1 MTEHPYERWLDRVG
15 NPSQYMGGEVNAVI
29 KDASAIDCRLALCFP
44 DLYKIGMSNFGLKI
58 LYSVVNAGQN
68 LWAERFFAPEPDM
81 EEILREHGEPLRSL
95 ESHDPLSA
103 FDIAGFS
110 IATELCHTEILAM
123 LDLGGIPLLRKQRKD
138 SDPIV
143 IGGGPSVYNPEP
155 IADFF
160 DLFVLGEAEE
170 VLPAICRTVGDCRK
184 NGVAREE
191 IIGKL
196 ALLDGV
202 YVPSFFEVSYDGHKV
217 KEIKSLHPS
226 LPAPKRVF
234 ISDLNA
240 SPYPFDMV
248 MPYGR
253 PVFDRLS
260 VEVDRG
266 CTGGCRF
273 CQAGITY
280 RPVRERKPSG
290 VLNIIHTGLKE
301 TGYDEV
307 SLASLSSGDYS
318 CIEPLVSRL
327 MDETES
333 ERVSLSLPS
342 LRSGT
347 LTEELISQVGRVRKT
362 GFTITAE
369 AGNERLRRVINKN
382 ISDDEIIQTAQRV
395 LEGGWRNLKLY
406 FMTGLPTETDEDVE
420 SIVRLVSR
428 IRGLTA
434 GGKRFRQI
442 NVGVSQFVP
451 KPFTPFQW
459 VAMDSPESLLEKKQK
474 LIRAF
479 KKMGPVSLKGHE
491 VEASFIEGVF
501 ARGDRRLGEAVLKA
515 YGKGCRLDNWSGH
528 FRYDL
533 WRESFEECGID
544 PLEYANRERG
554 EDETLPWD
562 HLDIG
567 VSKKFLLKELNFSR
581 QEIATED
588 CRGGSCNACGL
599 NPKYKTIAIASELPT
614 ARPAQ
619 EAEKTEKSWRYR
631 IAFKKTG
638 IARYLSH
645 LELKTAFGRAARRA
659 GLPVVFSLGMHPH
672 PKFSFGPAVSVGI
685 ASLCEFIDVEL
696 AKEFDEREICDSL
709 NRRLENGMEV
719 TGAALLAP
727 PYKSIQA
734 ATAATVYKLSYE
746 KPSTEFPIEAV
757 KAFLDGFEGI
767 DTAYETKAGGVCLR
781 ITTANPGILSKL
793 RKGFPG
799 YTLGGG
805 IRLVK
810 TDVIMGESVLTM

>member
-1 MTEHPYERWLDRVG
+1 MTEHPYEKWLDRAR
-15 NPSQYMGGEVNAVI
+15 NPSQYIGGEVNAVI

-44 DLYKIGMSNFGLKI
+44 DLYKIGMSNLGLKI
-58 LYSVVNAGQN
+58 LYSVVNARPN
-68 LWAERFFAPEPDM
+68 FWAERFFAPEPDM
-81 EEILREHGEPLRSL
+81 EKILRDSGEPLRSL

-103 FDIAGFS
+103 FDVVGFS
-110 IATELCHTEILAM
+110 IATELCHTEILVI
-123 LDLGGIPLLRKQRKD
+123 LDLGGIPLLRNQRKE

-160 DLFVLGEAEE
+160 DLFVLGEAEDI
-170 VLPAICRTVGDCRK
+170 LPEICRIVGDCRK
-184 NGVAREE
+184 KWVARKE
-191 IIGKL
+191 ILREL
-196 ALLDGV
+196 ASLEGV
-202 YVPSFFEVSYDGHKV
+202 YVPSFFEVSYDGPA
-217 KEIKSLHPS
+217 IKDIKPLQPS
-226 LPAPKRVF
+226 MPAPKRIF

-248 MPYGR
+248 IPYGQ

-318 CIEPLVSRL
+318 CIEPLVKRL
-327 MDETES
+327 MDETER
-333 ERVSLSLPS
+333 EHVSLSLPS

-382 ISDDEIIQTAQRV
+382 ISDDEIIQTAQNV
-395 LEGGWRNLKLY
+395 LEGGWRHLKLY
-406 FMTGLPTETDEDVE
+406 FMIGLPTETDEDVE
-420 SIVRLVSR
+420 SIARLVNR
-428 IRGLTA
+428 IRNLTA

-459 VAMDSPESLLEKKQK
+459 VAMDSPESLLAKKLK
-474 LIRAF
+474 LAGAF
-479 KKMGPVSLKGHE
+479 RKMGPVSLKGHE
-491 VEASFIEGVF
+491 VEASFIEGIF
-501 ARGDRRLGEAVLKA
+501 ARGDRRMGKAILKA
-515 YGKGCRLDNWSGH
+515 YMKGCRLDNWRDY

-533 WRESFEECGID
+533 WLESFEESGID
-544 PLEYANRERG
+544 PSAYANRERG

-562 HLDIG
+562 HIDIG
-567 VSKKFLLKELNFSR
+567 VSKKFLLKELNFSK
-581 QEIATED
+581 QEITTED

-599 NPKYKTIAIASELPT
+599 NPKYKNIATAPELPSACPVT
-614 ARPAQ
+614 
-619 EAEKTEKSWRYR
+619 EAKETEKSWRYR
-631 IAFKKTG
+631 IAFNKIG

-645 LELKTAFGRAARRA
+645 LELKTAFARAVRRA
-659 GLPVVFSLGMHPH
+659 GFPVVFSQGMHPH

-685 ASLCEFIDVEL
+685 GSLCEFIDVEL
-696 AKEFDEREICDSL
+696 ETEHDEKEFCDAL
-709 NRRLENGMEV
+709 NRRLENGLEV
-719 TGAALLAP
+719 TGAALMTP

-734 ATAATVYKLSYE
+734 ATAETVYELFYE

-757 KAFLDGFEGI
+757 KAFLDGLEGI
-767 DTAYETKAGGVCLR
+767 DTGYETKESGTCLR
-781 ITTANPGILSKL
+781 ITTVNPGILSKI
-793 RKGFPG
+793 RKEFPDFM
-799 YTLGGG
+799 LGGG

-810 TDVIMGESVLTM
+810 TNVIMGVPALTL